1 MQTRLKMALPD
12 SGVEIVVDSKL
23 DGNYPKKTYEILVD
37 LALKCASFEKNTRPT
52 MKVCAPR
59 KRNTFC
65 GVDILLDIM
74 FHKVEQH

>member
-1 MQTRLKMALPD
+1 MALPD
-12 SGVEIVVDSKL
+12 TGVEVVVDYKL

-59 KRNTFC
+59 ERN
-65 GVDILLDIM
+65 ILCAGAILTIIM
-74 FHKVEQH
+74 SQKAGQH